1 MKEPPGGLARLR
13 RCGALVLRSPQS
25 QVLLERV
32 VASHEA
38 VGLPFEFWSAEEIQ
52 KRLAFDLQSYG
63 PQVRIDDDSFGEA
76 TGPAL
81 TGGVHFPLT
90 GYVSDP
96 MLAACNLQAAAE
108 ATGRA
113 EFLFGQSVS
122 EILRRNGGVGGV
134 RLTSGAELEAP
145 VVVNV
150 AGRHSSQ
157 ITAMAL
163 DSVSNDMTIST
174 RAMRQEVAY
183 VSSPPEVSW
192 DDGGEGLVCTD
203 MDAGV
208 YFRPEVGGKILV
220 GGVEPSCDQ
229 DFHIYPSDPEAVYPG
244 GELASLTDQ
253 WTNQVYRLALRI
265 PTLPLPEAGNAQ
277 GCAACYDV
285 TEDWVPI
292 YDKSALP
299 GFYMA
304 IGTSGNQFKNAGV
317 AGRLMSEIIQANESG
332 IDTDAEPLE
341 FQLKRIPCGGSIS
354 SSTFSRKRSILQT
367 SGSVLG

>member
-1 MKEPPGGLARLR
+1 
-13 RCGALVLRSPQS
+13 
-25 QVLLERV
+25 
-32 VASHEA
+32 
-38 VGLPFEFWSAEEIQ
+38 VGLPFEFWSADEIQ
-52 KRLAFDLQSYG
+52 RRLAFDLQSYG
-63 PQVRIDDDSFGEA
+63 PQVRIDDDSFGEP
-76 TGPAL
+76 TGPPLKDA
-81 TGGVHFPLT
+81 VYFPLT

-113 EFLFGQSVS
+113 EFIFGHSVT
-122 EILRRNGGVGGV
+122 EILRRNGRVAGV
-134 RLTSGAELEAP
+134 RCGDMEIEAP

-150 AGRHSSQ
+150 AGPHSAQ
-157 ITAMAL
+157 ITQMAL
-163 DSVSNDMTIST
+163 ADCNDMTIST
-174 RAMRQEVAY
+174 RPMRQEVAY

-220 GGVEPSCDQ
+220 GSVEPSCDH
-229 DFHIYPSDPEAVYPG
+229 DFHLYPSDPEAVYPG
-244 GELASLTDQ
+244 NDLASLTDQ

-265 PTLPLPEAGNAQ
+265 PTLPLPEAGNVQ

-317 AGRLMSEIIQANESG
+317 AGRLMRELIEAGESNR
-332 IDTDAEPLE
+332 DTDLEPLD
-341 FQLKRIPCGGSIS
+341 FQLKRIPCGGSIN
-354 SSTFSRKRSILQT
+354 SSTFSRKRSVLET